1 MWSRHLSKLKMPS
14 DVWYPQDRGVSGIRM
29 RLEYQGGCADDGG
42 LGSGVMGNVLR
53 IKMAHPVKASASGR
67 CHSFHPF
74 ILVSFLAKGTRTT
87 TRITFMFT
95 TITTPMCFVSLQSCT
110 IRGRSGPSIRLAS
123 IRSVTIVLLHAHC

>member
-1 MWSRHLSKLKMPS
+1 MPS

-29 RLEYQGGCADDGG
+29 RLEYQGGCADDG
-42 LGSGVMGNVLR
+42 
-53 IKMAHPVKASASGR
+53 VKASASVR

-74 ILVSFLAKGTRTT
+74 ILVSFLAKETQTT
-87 TRITFMFT
+87 TRITFMFMFT
-95 TITTPMCFVSLQSCT
+95 TTTTPNMCFVSLQSCT